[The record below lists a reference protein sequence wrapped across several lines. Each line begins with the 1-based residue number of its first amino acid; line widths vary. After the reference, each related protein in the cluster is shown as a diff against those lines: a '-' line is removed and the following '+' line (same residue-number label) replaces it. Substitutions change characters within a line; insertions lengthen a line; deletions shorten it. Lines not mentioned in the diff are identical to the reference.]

1 MREGDLNKTT
11 NKQTNNTSPT
21 YGKVPSGLTYIKL
34 ESQEIENNAC
44 GFI

>member
-1 MREGDLNKTT
+1 MREEDLNKIT

-21 YGKVPSGLTYIKL
+21 YRKVSSGLTYIKL
-34 ESQEIENNAC
+34 ESQEIENNAR